1 MSRILIKFLISVF
14 FVSLIQTFTFE
25 SWLDN
30 INESMD
36 SIPIELS
43 MRLESYKIGNSNENI
58 IDNKFYFRFFLA
70 DSTYQMKFLDNI
82 IFYDGEAVLQ
92 LNQSNNQVFKFFPD
106 KKIQKF
112 LNQELLNDFFN
123 FNNYSPLGEFDSGRY
138 NFNESVLDFNNNLT
152 VSFTAHSVSIFYSDE
167 IYEFSFKNINCNKL
181 DKNSYK
187 NKLLMNIIKDNE
199 NIEFFDFTKWFMFEN
214 ET

>member
-82 IFYDGEAVLQ
+82 IFYDGEAILQ

-112 LNQELLNDFFN
+112 LNQELLSDFFN
-123 FNNYSPLGEFDSGRY
+123 FNNYSPLGEIDSGRY
-138 NFNESVLDFNNNLT
+138 NFNKSVLDFNNNLT
-152 VSFTAHSVSIFYSDE
+152 VSFTAHSVNVFYSDE

-187 NKLLMNIIKDNE
+187 NKLLINTIKDNE
-199 NIEFFDFTKWFMFEN
+199 NIEFFDFTKWFTFDN

>member
-58 IDNKFYFRFFLA
+58 IDNKFYFRFFFA

-82 IFYDGEAVLQ
+82 IFYDGEVILQ

-112 LNQELLNDFFN
+112 LNQELLSDFFN
-123 FNNYSPLGEFDSGRY
+123 FNNYSPLGEIDSGRY
-138 NFNESVLDFNNNLT
+138 NFNKSVLDFNNNLT
-152 VSFTAHSVSIFYSDE
+152 VSFTVHSVNVFYSDE

-187 NKLLMNIIKDNE
+187 NKLLINTIKDNE
-199 NIEFFDFTKWFMFEN
+199 NIEFFDFTK
-214 ET
+214 

>member
-82 IFYDGEAVLQ
+82 IFYDGEVILQ

-112 LNQELLNDFFN
+112 LNQELLSDFFN
-123 FNNYSPLGEFDSGRY
+123 FNNYSPLGEIDSGRY
-138 NFNESVLDFNNNLT
+138 NFNKSVLDFNNNLT
-152 VSFTAHSVSIFYSDE
+152 VSFTAHSVNVFYSDE

-187 NKLLMNIIKDNE
+187 NKLLINTIKGNE
-199 NIEFFDFTKWFMFEN
+199 NIEFFDFTK
-214 ET
+214 

>member
-14 FVSLIQTFTFE
+14 FVSIIQTFTFE

-70 DSTYQMKFLDNI
+70 DSTYQIKFLDNI
-82 IFYDGEAVLQ
+82 IFYDGEAILQ

-112 LNQELLNDFFN
+112 LNQELLSDFFN
-123 FNNYSPLGEFDSGRY
+123 FNNYSPLGEIDSGRY
-138 NFNESVLDFNNNLT
+138 NFNKSVLDFNNNLT
-152 VSFTAHSVSIFYSDE
+152 VSFTAHSVNVLYSDE

-187 NKLLMNIIKDNE
+187 NKLLINTIKDNE
-199 NIEFFDFTKWFMFEN
+199 NIEFFDFTK
-214 ET
+214 

>member
-82 IFYDGEAVLQ
+82 IFYDGEVILQ

-112 LNQELLNDFFN
+112 LNQELLSDFFN
-123 FNNYSPLGEFDSGRY
+123 FNNYSPLGEIDSGRY
-138 NFNESVLDFNNNLT
+138 NFNKSVLDFNNNLT
-152 VSFTAHSVSIFYSDE
+152 VSFTAHSVNVFYSDE

-187 NKLLMNIIKDNE
+187 NKLLMNIIKENE
-199 NIEFFDFTKWFMFEN
+199 NIEFFDFTKWFTFEN

>member
-123 FNNYSPLGEFDSGRY
+123 FNNYSPLGEFDSGIY

>member
-123 FNNYSPLGEFDSGRY
+123 FNNYSPLGEFDSGIY

-199 NIEFFDFTKWFMFEN
+199 NIEFFDFTK
-214 ET
+214 

>member
-70 DSTYQMKFLDNI
+70 DSTYQIKFLDNI
-82 IFYDGEAVLQ
+82 IFYDGEAILQ

-112 LNQELLNDFFN
+112 LNQELLSDFFN
-123 FNNYSPLGEFDSGRY
+123 FNNYSPLGEIDSGRY
-138 NFNESVLDFNNNLT
+138 NFNKSVLDFNNNLT
-152 VSFTAHSVSIFYSDE
+152 VSFTAHSVNVFYSDE

-187 NKLLMNIIKDNE
+187 NKLLINTIKDNE
-199 NIEFFDFTKWFMFEN
+199 NIEFFDFTKWFTFDN

>member
-82 IFYDGEAVLQ
+82 IFYDGEAILQ
-92 LNQSNNQVFKFFPD
+92 LNQSNNQVFKFFQT
-106 KKIQKF
+106 KK
-112 LNQELLNDFFN
+112 
-123 FNNYSPLGEFDSGRY
+123 
-138 NFNESVLDFNNNLT
+138 
-152 VSFTAHSVSIFYSDE
+152 
-167 IYEFSFKNINCNKL
+167 FKNSLIKNCL
-181 DKNSYK
+181 VIF
-187 NKLLMNIIKDNE
+187 LILII
-199 NIEFFDFTKWFMFEN
+199 TVL
-214 ET
+214 

>member
-70 DSTYQMKFLDNI
+70 DSTYQIKFLDNI
-82 IFYDGEAVLQ
+82 IFYDGEAILQ

-112 LNQELLNDFFN
+112 LNQELLSDFFN
-123 FNNYSPLGEFDSGRY
+123 FNNYSPLGEIDSGRY
-138 NFNESVLDFNNNLT
+138 NFNKSVLDFNNNLT
-152 VSFTAHSVSIFYSDE
+152 VSFTAHSVNVLYSDE

-187 NKLLMNIIKDNE
+187 NKLLINTIKDNE
-199 NIEFFDFTKWFMFEN
+199 NIEFFDFTK
-214 ET
+214 

>member
-58 IDNKFYFRFFLA
+58 
-70 DSTYQMKFLDNI
+70 
-82 IFYDGEAVLQ
+82 G
-92 LNQSNNQVFKFFPD
+92 
-106 KKIQKF
+106 KI
-112 LNQELLNDFFN
+112 
-123 FNNYSPLGEFDSGRY
+123 
-138 NFNESVLDFNNNLT
+138 NL
-152 VSFTAHSVSIFYSDE
+152 
-167 IYEFSFKNINCNKL
+167 KL
-181 DKNSYK
+181 
-187 NKLLMNIIKDNE
+187 
-199 NIEFFDFTKWFMFEN
+199 
-214 ET
+214 

>member
-58 IDNKFYFRFFLA
+58 IDNKFYFRFFCR
-70 DSTYQMKFLDNI
+70 FNVPN
-82 IFYDGEAVLQ
+82 E
-92 LNQSNNQVFKFFPD
+92 VF
-106 KKIQKF
+106 
-112 LNQELLNDFFN
+112 
-123 FNNYSPLGEFDSGRY
+123 R
-138 NFNESVLDFNNNLT
+138 
-152 VSFTAHSVSIFYSDE
+152 
-167 IYEFSFKNINCNKL
+167 
-181 DKNSYK
+181 
-187 NKLLMNIIKDNE
+187 
-199 NIEFFDFTKWFMFEN
+199 
-214 ET
+214 

>member
-30 INESMD
+30 INKSMD

-70 DSTYQMKFLDNI
+70 DSTYQIKFLDNI
-82 IFYDGEAVLQ
+82 IFYDGEAILQ

-112 LNQELLNDFFN
+112 LNQELLSNFFN
-123 FNNYSPLGEFDSGRY
+123 FNNYSPLGEIDSGRY
-138 NFNESVLDFNNNLT
+138 NFNKSVLDFNNNLT
-152 VSFTAHSVSIFYSDE
+152 VSFTAHSVNVLYSDE

-187 NKLLMNIIKDNE
+187 NKLLINTIKDNE
-199 NIEFFDFTKWFMFEN
+199 NIEFFDFTK
-214 ET
+214 